1 MITTKF
7 EKSSG
12 CLILRSQGKAPAT
25 DFFTYEDILE
35 LEQKLPAIIEE
46 FKNSLNETVKGAIAD
61 LNKRTEDIKEQIK
74 TLEGTL
80 K

>member
-46 FKNSLNETVKGAIAD
+46 FKNSLNEKTKETIAE
-61 LNKRTEDIKEQIK
+61 LNKKTEDIQTQIK
-74 TLEGTL
+74 TLEETL